1 MRTLAPG
8 DLAAGARSV
17 TWDGRDGSGKYL
29 SSSRPAFTVT
39 AVSSVGTSSVTKG
52 LVVDLYHPRLYAP
65 AGKSM
70 TLGASTRL
78 GFKVADPYSAKVDVR
93 YVVTDAKGRR
103 VASGHPGWEPAGQSA
118 SVTWKPA
125 SRGVF
130 TVTWQGVDLAGN
142 HEASA
147 AHTTVTVR

>member
-1 MRTLAPG
+1 M
-8 DLAAGARSV
+8 
-17 TWDGRDGSGKYL
+17 
-29 SSSRPAFTVT
+29 SSRPTLTVT
-39 AVSSVGTSSVTKG
+39 AVSALGQTSVSKG
-52 LVVDLYHPRLYAP
+52 LVVDLYRPRLYAP
-65 AGKSM
+65 AGR
-70 TLGASTRL
+70 TTTAGTSTHL
-78 GFKVADPYSAKVDVR
+78 GFKTADPFSARVDVS

-103 VASGHPGWEPAGQSA
+103 IASGHPGWEPAGKSL

-142 HEASA
+142 HEMSA